1 MPKKDFILNN
11 VLIWTDTQLARL
23 RELEA
28 GENDL
33 ICTAAGNQDRN
44 QCFQRIEKRLVKQ
57 QQQKLRL
64 FLTVDLKPRLIGLE
78 ERLTVVLNQQGFA
91 RVTTPV
97 IISRDAL
104 DKMTVD
110 RDHPLSKQVYWLDD
124 RHCLRPMLAPN
135 LYQYMVSLGRL
146 KPRPI
151 RFFEI
156 GSCFRKESDG
166 ARHNSEFTML
176 NLVEIGVPLDQ
187 RRERL
192 KELASLVA
200 DAAGLVDYEF
210 ETEDSAVYGQTLD
223 VVAGEDKIEVASGAM
238 GPHPLDAAWR
248 VTDTWV
254 GLGFGLERL
263 VMVAQGSGSIGKWG
277 KSVSWVNGIRLNL

>member
-1 MPKKDFILNN
+1 MIT
-11 VLIWTDTQLARL
+11 WTATQVSRL
-23 RELEA
+23 RELDA
-28 GENDL
+28 GAEDL
-33 ICTAAGNQDRN
+33 ICSCATIGERN

-57 QQQKLRL
+57 EQQKMRQ
-64 FLTVDLKPRLIGLE
+64 FLTVDLKPHLIQLE
-78 ERLTVVLNQQGFA
+78 ERLTTVLNQQGFS

-97 IISRDAL
+97 IISREAL
-104 DKMTVD
+104 ERMTVG

-124 RHCLRPMLAPN
+124 KHCLRPMLATN
-135 LYQYMVSLGRL
+135 LYQYMVNLGRL
-146 KPRPI
+146 KARPI

-176 NLVEIGVPLDQ
+176 NLVEMGIPMDQ
-187 RRERL
+187 REDRL
-192 KELASLVA
+192 KELAGIVA
-200 DAAGLVDYEF
+200 DAAGLTEYEF
-210 ETEDSAVYGQTLD
+210 ETEESVVYGQTLD
-223 VVAGEDKIEVASGAM
+223 VVAGIDRLEVASGAM

-263 VMVAQGSGSIGKWG
+263 VMVAQNSQSIGKWG
-277 KSVSWVNGIRLNL
+277 KSVSWVNGIRLTL

>member
-1 MPKKDFILNN
+1 MNEI
-11 VLIWTDTQLARL
+11 VTWTDTQLSRL
-23 RELEA
+23 KELEA

-33 ICTAAGNQDRN
+33 ICPCAAMEERN

-57 QQQKLRL
+57 QQQKLRQ
-64 FLTVDLKPRLIGLE
+64 FLTVDLKPRLIELE
-78 ERLTVVLNQQGFA
+78 ERLTAVLNELGFS

-97 IISRDAL
+97 IISREAL
-104 DKMTVD
+104 DRMTVD

-124 RHCLRPMLAPN
+124 KHCLRPMLAPN

-146 KPRPI
+146 KARPI

-176 NLVEIGVPLDQ
+176 NLVEMGVPMDQ
-187 RRERL
+187 RQKRL
-192 KELASLVA
+192 KQLAKVVA
-200 DAAGLVDYEF
+200 DAAGLKEYEF
-210 ETEDSAVYGQTLD
+210 ETEESVVYGETLD
-223 VVAGEDKIEVASGAM
+223 VVAGSDGIEVASGAM

-248 VTDTWV
+248 ITDSWV

-263 VMVAQGSGSIGKWG
+263 VMVAQDSQSIGKWG
-277 KSVSWVNGIRLNL
+277 KSVSWINGIRLNL

>member
-1 MPKKDFILNN
+1 MNDSL
-11 VLIWTDTQLARL
+11 LMWTDTQLARL

-28 GENDL
+28 GTEDL
-33 ICTAAGNQDRN
+33 ICTATGNGDRN
-44 QCFQRIEKRLVKQ
+44 RCFQRIEKRLVKQ
-57 QQQKLRL
+57 QQQKLRQ
-64 FLTVDLKPRLIGLE
+64 FLTVDLKPRLIELE
-78 ERLTVVLNQQGFA
+78 ERLTAVLNQQGFA
-91 RVTTPV
+91 RVATPV

-176 NLVEIGVPLDQ
+176 NLVEMGVPMDQ
-187 RRERL
+187 RQDRL

-200 DAAGLVDYEF
+200 DAAGLADYEF

-223 VVAGEDKIEVASGAM
+223 VVAGADKIEVASGAM

-263 VMVAQGSGSIGKWG
+263 VMVSQDSGSIGKWG
-277 KSVSWVNGIRLNL
+277 KSISWVNGIRLNL

>member
-1 MPKKDFILNN
+1 M
-11 VLIWTDTQLARL
+11 WTDTQLARL

-28 GENDL
+28 VEGDF
-33 ICTAAGNQDRN
+33 ICTATGTGDRN
-44 QCFQRIEKRLVKQ
+44 HCFQRIEKRLVKQ
-57 QQQKLRL
+57 QQQKLRQ

-78 ERLTVVLNQQGFA
+78 EHLTAVLNQQGFA

-97 IISRDAL
+97 IISREAL

-176 NLVEIGVPLDQ
+176 NLVEMGVPMDQ
-187 RRERL
+187 RQDRL
-192 KELASLVA
+192 KELACLVA

-210 ETEDSAVYGQTLD
+210 EIEDSAVYGQTLD
-223 VVAGEDKIEVASGAM
+223 VVAGGDKIEVASGAM
-238 GPHPLDAAWR
+238 GPHPLDAVWR

-263 VMVAQGSGSIGKWG
+263 VMVSQGSGSIGKWG
-277 KSVSWVNGIRLNL
+277 KSVSWMNGIRLNL

>member
-1 MPKKDFILNN
+1 MSDL
-11 VLIWTDTQLARL
+11 LTWTDTQLARL

-28 GENDL
+28 PKEDLTCTGTTVGE
-33 ICTAAGNQDRN
+33 RN
-44 QCFQRIEKRLVKQ
+44 QFFQRIEKRLVKQ
-57 QQQKLRL
+57 QQQKLRQ
-64 FLTVDLKPRLIGLE
+64 FLTVDLKPRLVELE
-78 ERLTVVLNQQGFA
+78 EHLTAVLNQQGFA

-97 IISRDAL
+97 IISRESL
-104 DKMTVD
+104 DRMTVD
-110 RDHPLSKQVYWLDD
+110 KDHPLSQQVYWLDD

-135 LYQYMVSLGRL
+135 LYQYMVNLGRL

-156 GSCFRKESDG
+156 GPCFRKESDG

-176 NLVEIGVPLDQ
+176 NLVEMGLPPE
-187 RRERL
+187 RRQERL
-192 KELASLVA
+192 REIATLVA
-200 DAAGLVDYEF
+200 HAAGVTDYKF
-210 ETEDSAVYGQTLD
+210 ETEDSVVYGETLD
-223 VVAGEDKIEVASGAM
+223 VVAGKDRIEVASGAM

-263 VMVAQGSGSIGKWG
+263 IMVAQGSNSIGKWG

>member
-1 MPKKDFILNN
+1 MSEILT
-11 VLIWTDTQLARL
+11 WTDTQMARL
-23 RELEA
+23 CELDASKE
-28 GENDL
+28 DL
-33 ICTAAGNQDRN
+33 VCPVTSVGDRN
-44 QCFQRIEKRLVKQ
+44 KAFQHIERRLVKQ
-57 QQQKLRL
+57 QQQQLRQ
-64 FLTVDLKPRLIGLE
+64 FLTVDLKPHVIALE
-78 ERLTVVLNQQGFA
+78 ERLTVLLNQQGFA

-104 DKMTVD
+104 DRMTVD

-135 LYQYMVSLGRL
+135 LYQYMVNLGRL

-166 ARHNSEFTML
+166 ARHNVEFTML
-176 NLVEIGVPLDQ
+176 NLVEMGVPLGR

-192 KELASLVA
+192 RQLACLVA
-200 DAAGLVDYEF
+200 DAAGLVDYAF
-210 ETEDSAVYGQTLD
+210 ETEDSVVYGETLD
-223 VVAGEDKIEVASGAM
+223 VVAGEERVEVASAAM

-263 VMVAQGSGSIGKWG
+263 VMVAQDSSSIGKWG
-277 KSVSWVNGIRLNL
+277 KSVSWINGIRLNL

>member
-1 MPKKDFILNN
+1 LNDI
-11 VLIWTDTQLARL
+11 VPWTKTQLARL
-23 RELEA
+23 KELEA
-28 GENDL
+28 GPDEL
-33 ICTAAGNQDRN
+33 IGPCTPLEGRN
-44 QCFQRIEKRLVKQ
+44 QSFQRIEKGLVKQ
-57 QQQKLRL
+57 QQQKLKQ
-64 FLTVDLKPRLIGLE
+64 FLTVDLKPCLIQLE
-78 ERLTVVLNQQGFA
+78 EHLTTVLNQQGFS

-97 IISRDAL
+97 IISQAAL

-110 RDHPLSKQVYWLDD
+110 RNHPLSKQVYWLDEKQ
-124 RHCLRPMLAPN
+124 CLRPMLAPN

-146 KPRPI
+146 NVRPI

-176 NLVEIGVPLDQ
+176 NLVEMGVPEAQ
-187 RRERL
+187 RQDRL
-192 KELASLVA
+192 EELARVVA
-200 DAAGLVDYEF
+200 DAAGLSGYEF
-210 ETEDSAVYGQTLD
+210 ETEDSAVYGKTMD
-223 VVAGEDKIEVASGAM
+223 VVAGTDRIEVASGAM

-263 VMVAQGSGSIGKWG
+263 VMMAQHSQSIGKWG
-277 KSVSWVNGIRLNL
+277 KSVSWLNGIRLNL